1 MQHLI
6 EKLLLFLGRLF
17 CIGILLAA
25 AVFFCK
31 AMLAGNSAAGVLG
44 VFLYIALPM
53 AVVGGLLFYRL
64 FICYWVDD
72 AVDGILWSRVR
83 LKKTPLALSPFYG
96 GLNNGA
102 YHAVQQE
109 MAALPAN
116 EFRDP
121 EVVLLYAQAC
131 MHLPEHAEEGV
142 AAMERF
148 FRKVRGGSGHSA
160 DVLTLLLYYAD
171 NALAFRTPAE
181 VASVFEKAL
190 KVHRFPEHEKRAVQT
205 RLSVLKERS

>member
-1 MQHLI
+1 MSLLI
-6 EKLLLFLGRLF
+6 EKFLLFLGRLF
-17 CIGILLAA
+17 CL
-25 AVFFCK
+25 
-31 AMLAGNSAAGVLG
+31 GVLFAAIFSFCRALIAG
-44 VFLYIALPM
+44 TSVVSVLGTFFYISLPL
-53 AVVGGLLFYRL
+53 ATVGGLLFFRL

-72 AVDGILWSRVR
+72 AVEGILWSRAR

-96 GLNNGA
+96 GLNHGA

-116 EFRDP
+116 EFCDP

-131 MHLPEHAEEGV
+131 LHLPEHAEEGV

-181 VASVFEKAL
+181 VAAVFEKAL
-190 KVHRFPEHEKRAVQT
+190 KVHRFPEHEKRAVQA